1 MDKDRWIVWNCIP
14 QCGMSL
20 VGEFPLGSE
29 AISDS
34 VSLSASDCFLFPE
47 RKRSWTGHDQASR
60 SAQAIPVRPRPVAGA
75 PACVRGDAPADRWTL
90 GPVLLPG
97 DRRDPRLAEDV
108 LRHEERIYHGHLGHR
123 QRGHGV

>member
-1 MDKDRWIVWNCIP
+1 MDKDRWTIWNCIP
-14 QCGMSL
+14 QCGMWL

-60 SAQAIPVRPRPVAGA
+60 SAQAIPVRPRPGSAQAIPVRPRPVAGA

-97 DRRDPRLAEDV
+97 ERRDPRLAEDV
-108 LRHEERIYHGHLGHR
+108 LRHEERIH
-123 QRGHGV
+123 